1 MGPALLPAKIVRHI
15 EIRLKTPHTGRRT
28 AVRGVLALE
37 WTEGKT
43 ERRSPKT
50 VKACRRSRQPRGVWH
65 ASCWRKTLRLNRLLR
80 PAGRAIMRAAARG
93 KGAALEKR
101 QDPRGALPFFSPA
114 ASPKR
119 RAKTFD
125 YDALIF
131 LFAAQPIKVFRR
143 GLFSK
148 RPERSRLSFSP
159 RPFFKKAGAQPTKF
173 FAEAFFQKGRSAAD

>member
-101 QDPRGALPFFSPA
+101 QDPQGALPFFSPA
-114 ASPKR
+114 AFFKR

-125 YDALIF
+125 RRGVKTDYEAPAP
-131 LFAAQPIKVFRR
+131 LFAAQPAKNR
-143 GLFSK
+143 GLPRCS
-148 RPERSRLSFSP
+148 RRSL
-159 RPFFKKAGAQPTKF
+159 
-173 FAEAFFQKGRSAAD
+173 

>member
-1 MGPALLPAKIVRHI
+1 M
-15 EIRLKTPHTGRRT
+15 
-28 AVRGVLALE
+28 ALE

-80 PAGRAIMRAAARG
+80 PEGRAIMRAAARG

-148 RPERSRLSFSP
+148 RPESFLP
-159 RPFFKKAGAQPTKF
+159 RPFFKKAGKF
-173 FAEAFFQKGRSAAD
+173 FAEAFFQKSRKVFCQAFFKKAKA

>member
-1 MGPALLPAKIVRHI
+1 MGPALLPAKSVRHI

-114 ASPKR
+114 A
-119 RAKTFD
+119 F
-125 YDALIF
+125 
-131 LFAAQPIKVFRR
+131 
-143 GLFSK
+143 
-148 RPERSRLSFSP
+148 
-159 RPFFKKAGAQPTKF
+159 
-173 FAEAFFQKGRSAAD
+173 